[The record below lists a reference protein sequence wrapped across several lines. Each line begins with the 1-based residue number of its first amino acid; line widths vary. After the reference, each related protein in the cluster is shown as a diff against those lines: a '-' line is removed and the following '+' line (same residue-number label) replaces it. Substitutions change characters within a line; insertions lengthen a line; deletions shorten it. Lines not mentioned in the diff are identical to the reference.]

1 MKNKLA
7 LTVVTVM
14 FSFHA
19 ALAGTIGFK
28 PVQSYTVGTNP
39 AAVAVG
45 DFNGDGKV
53 DLAVVNSGDSSS
65 SDNGG
70 VSVLLGNGD
79 GTFQP
84 ATNISVGKNPGGI
97 AVGDFNS
104 DSRLDIVVADSTGV
118 SILLGNGDGTF
129 QAGVSYPD
137 PQVGPVWVKAD
148 DLNGDNRLDLVLD
161 GTVLLGNGDGS
172 FQGPMTFA
180 TATSG
185 TVAVTDLNGDGRMD
199 LALPGGVVLLGSGD
213 GTFHQGWVSPRLTIA
228 VWTSG
233 AGDFNRDGKTDLIAQ
248 GPQYGNATVSGLALL
263 LSNGDGSFEQGNTVA
278 TGACQNSSPVAA
290 DFEGDGKLDLAFFA
304 NDNCLPTPKENPRL
318 LVMGGNG
325 DGTFQVPVNVGGNF
339 IPLLTA
345 DLDGNKSPDIVAL
358 NNTMTNSISVL
369 LNNLGTD
376 FSISASA
383 VSPSVLGPGQSAT
396 SNLTLRLLNTFD
408 APVALTC
415 SVEPAEAGSPICSL
429 TANSVAFDGSGEAI
443 ATLRIDAGSSAAWL
457 NSLQTFN
464 KGSLL
469 LLPVAGLAFLATGV
483 GGSTTRRRRVLV
495 FPIGAVLFVGIIM
508 QTACGGGGTSGGP
521 KSTAY
526 TVTITGTS
534 GTAQHSTKVSLM
546 VQ

>member
-129 QAGVSYPD
+129 QAGVSCPD
-137 PQVGPVWVKAD
+137 QQVGPLWVKAH

-172 FQGPMTFA
+172 FQEPMTFA

-185 TVAVTDLNGDGRMD
+185 AVAVTDLNGDGRMD
-199 LALPGGVVLLGSGD
+199 LALPGGIVLLGSGD
-213 GTFHQGWVSPRLTIA
+213 GTFRQGWVSPRLL
-228 VWTSG
+228 VWPWTSNV
-233 AGDFNRDGKTDLIAQ
+233 GDFNRDSKPDLIVQ
-248 GPQYGNATVSGLALL
+248 GPAYGNATVTSLALL
-263 LSNGDGSFEQGNTVA
+263 LNNGDGTFFQGKYVD
-278 TGACQNSSPVAA
+278 TGACQSSSPVVA
-290 DFEGDGKLDLAFFA
+290 DFDGDGKLDLLYFG
-304 NDNCLPTPKENPRL
+304 NDNCLPNPKNNPRL

-325 DGTFQVPVNVGGNF
+325 DGTFQTAVTIGGSLD
-339 IPLLTA
+339 PLIA
-345 DLDGNKSPDIVAL
+345 VDLDGNKSPDIVAL

-396 SNLTLRLLNTFD
+396 SNLTLHLLNTFD

-415 SVEPAEAGSPICSL
+415 SVQPAEAGSPICSL
-429 TANSVAFDGSGEAI
+429 SANSVTFDGSGEAT
-443 ATLRIDAGSSAAWL
+443 ATLMINAGPRAASQ
-457 NSLQTFN
+457 NSLQILS
-464 KGSLL
+464 KESLL
-469 LLPVAGLAFLATGV
+469 FLPVVGLAFFGTGLGV
-483 GGSTTRRRRVLV
+483 SSRRRRFLV

-534 GTAQHSTKVSLM
+534 GAAQHSTTVSLM